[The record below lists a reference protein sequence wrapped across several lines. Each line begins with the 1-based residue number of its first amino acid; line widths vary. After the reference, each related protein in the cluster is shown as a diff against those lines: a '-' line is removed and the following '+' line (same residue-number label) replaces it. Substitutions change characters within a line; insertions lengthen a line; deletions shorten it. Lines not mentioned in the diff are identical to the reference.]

1 MLILTGCH
9 ATRESC
15 SLTHVRSSGIIPWF
29 SCITIETSISM
40 DDSFEL
46 SVNTTNLMS
55 SRCDHGIDKTQR

>member
-15 SLTHVRSSGIIPWF
+15 LLTNVQSSGTIHWF

-55 SRCDHGIDKTQR
+55 SR

>member
-15 SLTHVRSSGIIPWF
+15 LYLHMSNLEVQFLGF

-46 SVNTTNLMS
+46 SVNTTN
-55 SRCDHGIDKTQR
+55 

>member
-15 SLTHVRSSGIIPWF
+15 LLTHVRSSGTIPWF

-55 SRCDHGIDKTQR
+55 SR